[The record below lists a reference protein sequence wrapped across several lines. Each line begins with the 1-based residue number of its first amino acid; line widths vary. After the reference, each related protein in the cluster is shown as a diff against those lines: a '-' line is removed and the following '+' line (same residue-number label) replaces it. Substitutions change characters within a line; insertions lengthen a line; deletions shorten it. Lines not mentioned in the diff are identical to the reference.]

1 MAATVYLDHAATTP
15 LDPRVLAAMRGWLES
30 GCGNPSSLH
39 ASGRLARAAVDEAR
53 ARVAALVGAEP
64 DEIVFTAS
72 GTEADNLALWGT
84 LGEAGAAGAHVVV
97 AAIEHPAVLE
107 PLAALAARGV
117 EVTEVRPGPDGTL
130 EPGDVAAA
138 LRPATRLVSVMT
150 ANNVT
155 GVVQPVAAIARAVA
169 GHGARLHTDAVQAAG
184 KFPLDVRAL
193 GVDMLS
199 LSAHKFHGPQ
209 GVGALFV
216 RRGVALT
223 PLVRGGGQERGL
235 RSATENVAGLV
246 GFGCAAVL
254 AQAGLAAEACR
265 LVALRDRLID
275 GVLAAIPCA
284 YLIGDRWRRLPGH
297 ACFGFAGLEGE
308 AIKLQ
313 LLLDEAGIAV
323 SSGSAC
329 SARHAGGP
337 SHVLTAMGFDPITAR
352 GSLRVTLGRFS
363 VDADV
368 ERLLHVLPGVVAS
381 LRPLTSF
388 R

>member
-1 MAATVYLDHAATTP
+1 MAAPVYLDNAATTP
-15 LDPRVLAAMRGWLES
+15 LDPRVLAAMRGWLEA

-39 ASGRLARAAVDEAR
+39 TFGRQARAAVEEAR
-53 ARVAALVGAEP
+53 ARVAALVGAEA

-84 LGEAGAAGAHVVV
+84 LGQVGADGGHVVV
-97 AAIEHPAVLE
+97 SAIEHPAVLE
-107 PLAALAARGV
+107 PLAALAACGLD
-117 EVTEVRPGPDGTL
+117 VTEVRPDTDGVL
-130 EPGDVAAA
+130 DPAAVAAA
-138 LRPATRLVSVMT
+138 LRPDTRLVSVML

-155 GVVQPVAAIARAVA
+155 GNVQPVAGIARALA
-169 GHGARLHTDAVQAAG
+169 GHGALLHTDAVQAAG
-184 KFPLDVRAL
+184 KFPLDAREL
-193 GVDMLS
+193 GVDLLS

-209 GVGALFV
+209 GVGALYV
-216 RRGVALT
+216 RRGVALI
-223 PLVRGGGQERGL
+223 PQVRGGGQERGL

-246 GFGCAAVL
+246 GFGCAAAI
-254 AQAGLAAEACR
+254 AQAGLAEEACR

-275 GVLAAIPCA
+275 GVLASIPCA
-284 YLIGDRWRRLPGH
+284 YLVGDRWRRLPGH

-313 LLLDEAGIAV
+313 LLLDEAGLAV

-337 SHVLTAMGFDPITAR
+337 SHVLTAMGYDPIVAR
-352 GSLRVTLGRFS
+352 GSLRVTLGRFN
-363 VDADV
+363 VETDV
-368 ERLLHVLPGVVAS
+368 ERLLQVLPGAVAS